1 MSFRTVVVT
10 KHSKIS
16 YKMNQLVIQTDSDLH
31 QIPVDDITVLLI
43 ETTQAVVTGYAMMEL
58 LRHNVKVIFSDEKG
72 IPVGEVNGYFGNKS
86 RNANIQNQ
94 IIWPLERKQQLW
106 QHITHHKLAGQQAH
120 LQEYQINADAFDDL
134 IANIEIGDAT
144 NREAVGARLYFQRLF
159 GSDFTRK
166 NDAHPLNAKLNYGY
180 QILLAAMAREIRAAG
195 YLTEIGIHHDNMAN
209 EFNLA
214 SDLIEP
220 FRPVVDQIVKRY
232 EQAEFDLN
240 MKLELV
246 GALNYNIQFNR
257 HESVVTSAMAE
268 MVRQAVDYLN
278 GKTALPTWEVVL

>member
-1 MSFRTVVVT
+1 
-10 KHSKIS
+10 
-16 YKMNQLVIQTDSDLH
+16 
-31 QIPVDDITVLLI
+31 
-43 ETTQAVVTGYAMMEL
+43 
-58 LRHNVKVIFSDEKG
+58 
-72 IPVGEVNGYFGNKS
+72 
-86 RNANIQNQ
+86 
-94 IIWPLERKQQLW
+94 
-106 QHITHHKLAGQQAH
+106 
-120 LQEYQINADAFDDL
+120 
-134 IANIEIGDAT
+134 
-144 NREAVGARLYFQRLF
+144 
-159 GSDFTRK
+159 
-166 NDAHPLNAKLNYGY
+166 
-180 QILLAAMAREIRAAG
+180 
-195 YLTEIGIHHDNMAN
+195 MAN

-220 FRPVVDQIVKRY
+220 FRPVVDQIMKRY